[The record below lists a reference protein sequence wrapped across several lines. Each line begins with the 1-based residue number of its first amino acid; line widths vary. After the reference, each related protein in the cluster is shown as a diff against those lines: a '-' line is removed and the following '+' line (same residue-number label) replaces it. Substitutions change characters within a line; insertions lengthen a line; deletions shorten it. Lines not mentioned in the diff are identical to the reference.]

1 MELDRTFICKS
12 KECCWLVVGFC
23 FFSQRSWTKQ
33 IMSNN
38 WFLKP
43 PRICDS
49 CLASSTTKCD
59 QRMHFKNFGPSQAWS
74 LTEISHEQYLAMP
87 GQISVWR
94 SVPGWTLESCV
105 FWLDAQRLLGT
116 WKRPSG
122 KYFEGAHR
130 KISLRPLTFRK
141 RWCYIGLYP
150 RRNGHRLFE
159 VRVPWISNSWKKE
172 SMGFCFRKPFP
183 TKKPFLIT
191 YVFWWFEVASPGCT
205 YLGSQLWERFTWA
218 MQTTLNWV
226 PSSKPAM

>member
-1 MELDRTFICKS
+1 
-12 KECCWLVVGFC
+12 
-23 FFSQRSWTKQ
+23 
-33 IMSNN
+33 
-38 WFLKP
+38 
-43 PRICDS
+43 
-49 CLASSTTKCD
+49 
-59 QRMHFKNFGPSQAWS
+59 
-74 LTEISHEQYLAMP
+74 MP
-87 GQISVWR
+87 GKFNNQVWPAYALQKFWP
-94 SVPGWTLESCV
+94 VPGLVADGNLPWAIPCHARANLSLEVCSRLDSGILC

-205 YLGSQLWERFTWA
+205 YLGSQLWERFYLSDADYAELSTKFKACHVKNMIFWIA
-218 MQTTLNWV
+218 RKTQEV
-226 PSSKPAM
+226 ADAAPEVS